1 MVPFQLT
8 HVSKNSSG
16 NFGESD
22 CPGTPGCGKGPSL
35 PNGEYG
41 STQDAAKLL
50 QHPGICWRV
59 AGINSQ
65 KKLLASPRTGD
76 SGGPQPRAEAP
87 ASGSRFFSPPVSKP
101 VASRSGSILS
111 GRFTTLLAFLNIFAA
126 AGDTTGVAGL
136 SFQLLMVMANG
147 GVGSYSRFNL

>member
-1 MVPFQLT
+1 MFQRIAVAILERVIVLELLGVPKVLHCQMGNTVPPKTLQNYCSIRVYVGVLRGLT
-8 HVSKNSSG
+8 
-16 NFGESD
+16 
-22 CPGTPGCGKGPSL
+22 
-35 PNGEYG
+35 
-41 STQDAAKLL
+41 
-50 QHPGICWRV
+50 
-59 AGINSQ
+59 SQ
-65 KKLLASPRTGD
+65 KKSLASRRTGD
-76 SGGPQPRAEAP
+76 SSGPQPRAEAP
-87 ASGSRFFSPPVSKP
+87 ASGFRFFSPPVSKP